1 MATIKKAYAAI
12 AELLQANVDAVVGDI
27 LPEALALMTAKTGG
41 GGSHATT
48 FHRDAEG
55 NVVAIR
61 CYYHGLW
68 MDPRVV
74 EFGGKA
80 TSATGFN
87 SMCKDGVSKWTKQ
100 QRDLKKGRD
109 ELLEKVAAGEIEP
122 TAIAEEMVNLEEA
135 AKVVIPREDGYGFET
150 LEECLEDSATR
161 GL

>member
-12 AELLQANVDAVVGDI
+12 AELLQANTSALVSDI
-27 LPEALALMTAKTGG
+27 LPEALSLMTAKTGG

-48 FHRDAEG
+48 FHRDEAG
-55 NVVAIR
+55 NVVAVR

-68 MDPRVV
+68 MDPRVA
-74 EFGGKA
+74 EFGAKA
-80 TSATGFN
+80 TSATGLN

-109 ELLEKVAAGEIEP
+109 ELLAAVANGDVQASDIP
-122 TAIAEEMVNLEEA
+122 AKMEELEEA
-135 AKVVIPREDGYGFET
+135 AKAVIPREDGYGFET
-150 LEECLEDSATR
+150 LEECLEDSAAR